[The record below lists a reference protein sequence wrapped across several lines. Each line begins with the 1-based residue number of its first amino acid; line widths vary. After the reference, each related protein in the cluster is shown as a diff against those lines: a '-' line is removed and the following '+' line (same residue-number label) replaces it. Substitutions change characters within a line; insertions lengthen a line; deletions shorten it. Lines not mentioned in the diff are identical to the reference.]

1 MPKWYQI
8 CSMRKDINF
17 SPVKDVHVVVGKDDE
32 GWKVFLINR
41 TKDKLENV
49 MVTSRGYGETKTEK
63 QETSTLRH
71 MIPFVDPREYA
82 LIEPIDESVFHLNNE
97 YWVSYF
103 IDGQVYDKKFI
114 FVPDSIV
121 EENLIFIEE
130 LEMKGILHDWN
141 TWSNRLKFA

>member
-1 MPKWYQI
+1 
-8 CSMRKDINF
+8 MRKDINF
-17 SPVKDVHVVVGKDDE
+17 SPVKDVHVVVGKDGE

-41 TKDKLENV
+41 TRDKLENV

-63 QETSTLRH
+63 QQTSTLRH
-71 MIPFVDPREYA
+71 LIPFIEPGEYA

-114 FVPDSIV
+114 FVPDSIL

-130 LEMKGILHDWN
+130 LEMKGILHD
-141 TWSNRLKFA
+141 